1 MKHLTYIF
9 LAGLIF
15 LLVACGTSAEDIDAT
30 VDIYETPPQPEDP
43 YLDDDNSVESNGA
56 TSTTTEDTVDLSS
69 SNVDVPDGAPSDA
82 QTEESVA
89 EFRRQVEL
97 RKFGEIDVLDG
108 AQSEV
113 TGNVNSANG
122 WKIIDGK
129 GKTCAGIIAA
139 LEKHIKTDK
148 ESFVEVIIPDVLNS
162 YDVIVWSEKAGHE
175 ILTQRQDADG
185 SFRMLI
191 KP

>member
-1 MKHLTYIF
+1 M
-9 LAGLIF
+9 
-15 LLVACGTSAEDIDAT
+15 
-30 VDIYETPPQPEDP
+30 
-43 YLDDDNSVESNGA
+43 
-56 TSTTTEDTVDLSS
+56 
-69 SNVDVPDGAPSDA
+69 
-82 QTEESVA
+82 
-89 EFRRQVEL
+89 

-108 AQSEV
+108 AQSPV
-113 TGNVNSANG
+113 ATNGNSSNG

-139 LEKHIKTDK
+139 LEEQITLDK

-175 ILTQRQDADG
+175 ILTQRQDNDG